1 MDKLHR
7 ENQRE
12 ERIKMVEIILAGLIG
27 VLLGVGGAKALEN
40 KKPTIEDTTAT
51 QQQEVI
57 KQLTDLDVIKEIC
70 APEVITNEESRL
82 LCREMTCLV
91 YSRGI
96 DSQTSGSS
104 CEEISNIANTISMVN
119 YCRDNSSEGSLCYE
133 IFWRRK

>member
-1 MDKLHR
+1 MYQK
-7 ENQRE
+7 
-12 ERIKMVEIILAGLIG
+12 IKRAEGRVLEILLVIGGLI
-27 VLLGVGGAKALEN
+27 VGAGGTFLITQQ
-40 KKPTIEDTTAT
+40 KPTEDKTSQA
-51 QQQEVI
+51 QQEVI
-57 KQLTDLDVIKEIC
+57 KQLTDLDVIKELC

>member
-1 MDKLHR
+1 MYQK
-7 ENQRE
+7 
-12 ERIKMVEIILAGLIG
+12 IKRAEGRVLEILLVIGGLI
-27 VLLGVGGAKALEN
+27 VGAGGTFLITQQ
-40 KKPTIEDTTAT
+40 KPESEKVSQA
-51 QQQEVI
+51 QQEVI
-57 KQLTDLDVIKEIC
+57 KQLTDLDVIKELC

>member
-1 MDKLHR
+1 MYQK
-7 ENQRE
+7 
-12 ERIKMVEIILAGLIG
+12 IKRAEGRVLEILLVIGGLIVG
-27 VLLGVGGAKALEN
+27 AGGTLLITQQ
-40 KKPTIEDTTAT
+40 KPTEDKTSQA
-51 QQQEVI
+51 QQEVI
-57 KQLTDLDVIKEIC
+57 KQLTDLDVIKELC